1 LMLAWIV
8 VFLLDVA
15 VRRVVID
22 MRAIL
27 RRVKG
32 WLTRTVRREEDRTIS
47 RLQARRQKLREQ
59 WSAKTA
65 EAVVSKHYEGAERYQ
80 GELLTAEPKR
90 EAETPKQKEVKPPE
104 SQRKPGEATYI
115 DQLLQ
120 AKRRKT
126 GHSEDQGTTHE

>member
-1 LMLAWIV
+1 
-8 VFLLDVA
+8 
-15 VRRVVID
+15 VVID
-22 MRAIL
+22 VRAML
-27 RRVKG
+27 RRVKAV
-32 WLTRTVRREEDRTIS
+32 LTRTVRREEDQTIS

-65 EAVVSKHYEGAERYQ
+65 GTVVSKHYEGAEKYE

-90 EAETPKQKEVKPPE
+90 EPRVPKEKEVKPPE
-104 SQRKPGEATYI
+104 GQKKPGEATYI

-126 GHSEDQGTTHE
+126 GHDKDKGSTDE